1 MKSNLLFAVTVATLG
16 ASVAAAAATA
26 PDSYPARPI
35 RLIVPFSPSGS
46 VDIIGRMVG
55 AGLTTRLGQQVVID
69 NRTGASGN
77 IGTDIAAHANSD
89 GYTLLIHTIP
99 FVANTFMYR
108 KLPYSVTRDFDAV
121 ALISSSPSLLAVN
134 PKVAARSP
142 RDLLELAR
150 AKPGALNYATAG
162 PGTNPH
168 IAGELFNYL
177 GKVNLVAVHFRGGG
191 PGLIATIA
199 GDVEVTFSNFSSTI
213 PHVRSKRLRG
223 LGVSSLQR
231 VATMP
236 ELPTIAESALPGY
249 EFVAWHAIVAPK
261 GTPKQVIR
269 RLNSVIKVVLAE
281 PDVKKRFSDRGLTI
295 IASTPEEL
303 SAHLARELKKW
314 GPVIKE
320 RGMRRN

>member
-1 MKSNLLFAVTVATLG
+1 MKTSFI
-16 ASVAAAAATA
+16 AATA
-26 PDSYPARPI
+26 IAISVLAGQNTATGAPETYPARPI

-55 AGLTTRLGQQVVID
+55 SGLTARLAQQVVID

-77 IGTDIAAHANSD
+77 IGTDIAAHANPD

-99 FVANTFMYR
+99 FVVNTFMYR

-134 PKVAARSP
+134 PKVTARSP

-150 AKPGALNYATAG
+150 ARPGALNYATAG

-177 GKVNLVAVHFRGGG
+177 GKVNIVAVHFRGGG
-191 PGLIATIA
+191 PGLIATIS

-249 EFVAWHAIVAPK
+249 EFVAWHAMMAPK
-261 GTPKQVIR
+261 GTPKPVIR
-269 RLNSVIKVVLAE
+269 RLNQEIRAVLAE
-281 PDVKKRFSDRGLTI
+281 PGVKQRFADRGLTI
-295 IASTPEEL
+295 IASTPDEL
-303 SAHLARELKKW
+303 SAHLVQEMKKW
-314 GPVIKE
+314 GPVVKE